1 MFQHNMLTAQTQS
14 FAWIAI
20 FFIASSAASAAYLT
34 VSELFPL
41 EMRGLAIA
49 IFFAAGTL
57 IGGVAAPWI
66 FASLIQAGR
75 EQLAI
80 GYFIGA
86 GLMVFAAVVE
96 AVFGVAAEG
105 KSLESITAPL
115 TSQENVVS
123 LTEH

>member
-1 MFQHNMLTAQTQS
+1 MLTAQTQS
-14 FAWIAI
+14 YAWILI

-49 IFFAAGTL
+49 IFYAAGTL
-57 IGGVAAPWI
+57 IGGVAAPAI
-66 FASLIQAGR
+66 FAKLIAAGR
-75 EQLAI
+75 DHLAV
-80 GYFIGA
+80 GYYIGA
-86 GLMVFAAVVE
+86 GLMIFAAMTE

-115 TSQENVVS
+115 TAQEYS
-123 LTEH
+123 